1 MSVALRRISSVE
13 DREELLD
20 LLKRNLGASQE
31 QRFEWRHTNNPA
43 GTSWSWFAY
52 DRNSKATIAMASVFP
67 RQMIVHGNRMIG
79 GQVGDFVVDAKYRSL
94 GPAVLLQRATF
105 EPVDSGEL
113 DFCYDC
119 PPHDQGMSTFVRLG
133 MHPNCDVTRYA
144 LPLRSEMFLEKRLGV
159 SAWTRPVV
167 AVADLVLKLRTTTH
181 HRTPGVEIA
190 ALERAFDDEFS
201 KLDNDSCSKTI
212 RASRSTENLTWRYR
226 DDPLAAKQ
234 LPTGTQSQYRVLV
247 ARRAGELVAFVVLF
261 IQSDGIA
268 SIVDLFGRE
277 LPVVGTSLLEAA
289 IESCRQENVCVV
301 HGFCSKD
308 SALKLLFES
317 SGFHARERGARVVAY
332 ARPGHPVGPLLNS
345 GRWAFSQVEIL
356 V

>member
-1 MSVALRRISSVE
+1 MSVVLRRVSPVE

-31 QRFEWRHTNNPA
+31 QRFEWRHANNPA

-67 RQMIVHGNRMIG
+67 RHMVVHGNRTMG
-79 GQVGDFVVDAKYRSL
+79 GQVGDFVVDAGYRSL

-119 PPHDQGMSTFVRLG
+119 PPHDRGMSTFVRLG
-133 MHPNCDVTRYA
+133 MHANCEVNRYA
-144 LPLRSEMFLEKRLGV
+144 LPLRSDMFLEKRLGNAV
-159 SAWTRPVV
+159 WTKPLV
-167 AVADLVLKLRTTTH
+167 AVANLLLKLKITAH
-181 HRTPGVEIA
+181 HCTPGIEIA
-190 ALERAFDDEFS
+190 ALEGPFGDEFS
-201 KLDNDSCSKTI
+201 KLDNDSYSDTI
-212 RASRSTENLTWRYR
+212 RASRSKENLTWRYK

-234 LPTGTQSQYRVLV
+234 LPTGTQGQYRVLV
-247 ARRAGELVAFVVLF
+247 ARRAGELLAFVVFF

-277 LPVVGTSLLEAA
+277 LSVVGRSLLEAA
-289 IESCRQENVCVV
+289 IDNCREEHVYVV

-317 SGFHARERGARVVAY
+317 SGFRARARGARVVAY
-332 ARPGHPVGPLLNS
+332 ASPGRPTGPLLNS
-345 GRWAFSQVEIL
+345 GRWSFSQVEIL